1 MSLALGSARLNLNA
15 TGAPTP
21 PAQQVKPARTSIAED
36 AIFIPKPHK
45 RVDFK
50 MNFSGESLGS
60 HGITAEIGK
69 DDYGS
74 PEPLVRTE
82 YDNVPQK
89 DYTAI
94 ATQEEGR
101 QTNHAKQTHYTQQYD
116 SYGRPRIGFS
126 REPYDFAATKY
137 VSKTSQIKFQQNMA
151 STRKEYSKYTDN
163 VAVPQS
169 QAPDAPGQPIAGTA
183 DPGQPL
189 VQRGMI
195 DPEAVKGT
203 TGLIDPQETVQISVE
218 ANKARD
224 GGVVD
229 SDPNGAGISG
239 EVAKAEKGMVDAGQS
254 GNADRGGAMMGLDV
268 SAVLNAQPEKVADI
282 HATDQLLKFSTAVSV
297 SA

>member
-21 PAQQVKPARTSIAED
+21 PVQQVKPARTSIAED

-50 MNFSGESLGS
+50 MNFSGESLGK

-74 PEPLVRTE
+74 PEPLVKTE
-82 YDNVPQK
+82 YDNVPKK

-116 SYGRPRIGFS
+116 SYGRPRMGFS

-163 VAVPQS
+163 VAAPRS
-169 QAPDAPGQPIAGTA
+169 QAPTAPGQPIAGTA

-203 TGLIDPQETVQISVE
+203 KGLIDPEEIAQRSIE
-218 ANKARD
+218 ANKAPD
-224 GGVVD
+224 GGVAA

-239 EVAKAEKGMVDAGQS
+239 EVAKTEKGMVDAGISLANS
-254 GNADRGGAMMGLDV
+254 GPATMMGLDM
-268 SAVLNAQPEKVADI
+268 SAVLNAQPEKVADV
-282 HATDQLLKFSTAVSV
+282 HSSDQLLQFNPAVSV